1 MEKIII
7 FSFTDPMMGLSYE
20 SEPVFRKL
28 ETHFA
33 GHIEFRYIMSGLVR
47 NVTDFMTPEERS
59 LPVKKAIEKYNRRLA
74 GIYESEE
81 AISGM
86 PMDMR
91 GFHLFDAC
99 HRSSVPLNVAYKA
112 AQLACPDKADLFLY
126 NLRYATIVEGKQTTR
141 REEILQ
147 VARDTGIEGQNFLYH
162 YENGTANHEF
172 LKDKSFGRALGIYTL
187 PAYLLQFGDKS
198 LLIRQLADFN
208 TFAEAIGQLTDHRIF
223 PIAPEV
229 STETLRCLLLKHPL
243 ISPIEIYEAF
253 NLKNETELQSLLR
266 PLLAA
271 GEAAIRNVR
280 HGYFIKV
287 NKRKLQ

>member
-1 MEKIII
+1 MEKIIF

-59 LPVKKAIEKYNRRLA
+59 LPVKKGIEKYNRRLA

-86 PMDMR
+86 PIDMR
-91 GFHLFDAC
+91 GFHLFDAR

-126 NLRYATIVEGKQTTR
+126 NLRYATIVDGKQTTL
-141 REEILQ
+141 REEIL
-147 VARDTGIEGQNFLYH
+147 
-162 YENGTANHEF
+162 
-172 LKDKSFGRALGIYTL
+172 
-187 PAYLLQFGDKS
+187 
-198 LLIRQLADFN
+198 
-208 TFAEAIGQLTDHRIF
+208 
-223 PIAPEV
+223 
-229 STETLRCLLLKHPL
+229 
-243 ISPIEIYEAF
+243 
-253 NLKNETELQSLLR
+253 
-266 PLLAA
+266 
-271 GEAAIRNVR
+271 
-280 HGYFIKV
+280 
-287 NKRKLQ
+287 